1 MYLGCDHGTHQ
12 KNITP
17 NQPPVHHVTPQTC
30 LTNLHRL
37 DPQVRRQVSPYKNWF
52 KIHVTIF
59 LGNANKPEKTFLRT
73 MCFSCK
79 FQNLYGQSYTTGL
92 KVIFGTCMRPE
103 YLHRLDAFLE
113 TKIRALDP
121 LQPRHEL
128 TRKAQQRTKKNRP
141 TKSRSHPA
149 IGKSPWHNVAQKF
162 DQTLWFGSRIS
173 PCLCILSNICSEKQR
188 VLINRPLAQQVWQ

>member
-17 NQPPVHHVTPQTC
+17 NQPPVRHVTPQTC

-128 TRKAQQRTKKNRP
+128 TRKAQQRTKKIAPRNP
-141 TKSRSHPA
+141 EVTPPSANHHGTTLPKSLIRLCDLGLESRRA
-149 IGKSPWHNVAQKF
+149 SAFCQIYVLKSSVF
-162 DQTLWFGSRIS
+162 
-173 PCLCILSNICSEKQR
+173 
-188 VLINRPLAQQVWQ
+188 